1 MPKLTATDEIFR
13 SIFGDALGKS
23 KYTFGFDKEQFVLS
37 MQQTLNIEEDVA
49 GNLLTKL
56 EQFERD
62 KLKSQ
67 KDLLYIK
74 MVQLLN
80 VSNRIFMIEELR
92 RNDKNIKCGIWG
104 LLFYLSLTCF
114 DSLGQ
119 NNSFKTFY
127 EWLIS
132 KKNNDFKFLESK
144 VKSGSKINL
153 KKEIINLFEIYN
165 ADYGVKN
172 AFYSFLDSICTSQE
186 YEKLIVAIKVPMIHK
201 VELDKKGLTESF
213 KRDWLFSFRNDFTH
227 KSLNRRHEDSDDYT
241 LMLGFIYCG
250 QSQHVSVLS
259 KSLLNSA
266 IECAK
271 YGLNVKFN
279 ELYNDI

>member
-1 MPKLTATDEIFR
+1 MPKLTDTDKIFR
-13 SIFGDALGKS
+13 GIFGDALGEPQ
-23 KYTFGFDKEQFVLS
+23 YTFGFYKEQFVLS
-37 MQQTLNIEEDVA
+37 MQQTLNIVEDVA

-56 EQFERD
+56 EQFEHD
-62 KLKSQ
+62 KRKSQ
-67 KDLLYIK
+67 NDLLYIK

-80 VSNRIFMIEELR
+80 VSNRILLIEELR

-104 LLFYLSLTCF
+104 LLLYLSLTCF

-132 KKNNDFKFLESK
+132 KKNDDFKILESK
-144 VKSGSKINL
+144 VNSGSKINL
-153 KKEIINLFEIYN
+153 KKEIIILFENYN
-165 ADYGVKN
+165 ADYGAKN

-186 YEKLIVAIKVPMIHK
+186 YEKLIEVIKVPMVHK
-201 VELDKKGLTESF
+201 IELEEKGLTESF

-227 KSLNRRHEDSDDYT
+227 KSLNRRLEDSDDYPWK
-241 LMLGFIYCG
+241 LEFIYCG

-266 IECAK
+266 LECAK
-271 YGLNVKFN
+271 YGLNIKFN
-279 ELYNDI
+279 ELYSEI